1 MTAQALL
8 KVDYL
13 DLHEDMIFA
22 KPFTTQRHSRTV
34 PSTTFSPSQVD
45 WLYTRLSYMVTP
57 LLPNDTV
64 TGRMRFYAYR
74 RCHMPK
80 LEFWTLLLL
89 PLANIFCLLLIY
101 NPRVSSMRHRIS
113 TISHSALR
121 HSVCKLSIVEIR
133 FTHRRMFTQFQAQG
147 MTSPRPSNDIEDFHA
162 LLSRSKRVLSLL
174 GAGLSASS
182 GLPTFRGAGGLWRS
196 HDSMSLATPQAFAA
210 DPALVWRFYSCECD
224 TNYIRRTSPD
234 DSADRRHMALT
245 VRPNPAHYALAA
257 LARKLPGF
265 VTLSQNVDG
274 LSPRAE
280 HPKDQLK
287 LLHGS
292 LFEVKCNDSRCGYV
306 EENYTDPIVPALDLP
321 DGKDITSDE
330 YRTMGGKVDISD
342 PQVQLA
348 QISREDLPTCPQ
360 CRRALLRPGVVWF
373 GEALP
378 DDVVDS
384 VYAYLDEP
392 EKVDLIMV
400 IGTGAKV
407 YPAAGYIEEAREKGA
422 KVCVVNM
429 GEFEG
434 KAVLKWGYDAN
445 EWVDANDAPP
455 GGWAEGD
462 FFFQGDAATIVP
474 ELLRPI
480 IGEVKVPEQEK
491 AKV

>member
-1 MTAQALL
+1 M
-8 KVDYL
+8 
-13 DLHEDMIFA
+13 FA
-22 KPFTTQRHSRTV
+22 
-34 PSTTFSPSQVD
+34 
-45 WLYTRLSYMVTP
+45 
-57 LLPNDTV
+57 
-64 TGRMRFYAYR
+64 
-74 RCHMPK
+74 
-80 LEFWTLLLL
+80 
-89 PLANIFCLLLIY
+89 
-101 NPRVSSMRHRIS
+101 
-113 TISHSALR
+113 
-121 HSVCKLSIVEIR
+121 
-133 FTHRRMFTQFQAQG
+133 QFQAQE
-147 MTSPRPSNDIEDFHA
+147 MASPGPSHDIEEFHA

-210 DPALVWRFYSCECD
+210 DPALVWRFYSCKYGI
-224 TNYIRRTSPD
+224 NIYIDPLRPRGSRAQDARLRNPKPKRRRSESTRRSPE
-234 DSADRRHMALT
+234 RPTRTLT
-245 VRPNPAHYALAA
+245 WKPFQ
-257 LARKLPGF
+257 RK
-265 VTLSQNVDG
+265 
-274 LSPRAE
+274 
-280 HPKDQLK
+280 
-287 LLHGS
+287 
-292 LFEVKCNDSRCGYV
+292 VKCNDSRCGYV

-321 DGKDITSDE
+321 DGKDVTSDE

-348 QISREDLPTCPQ
+348 QIPREDLPTCPQ

-429 GEFEG
+429 
-434 KAVLKWGYDAN
+434 
-445 EWVDANDAPP
+445 DANDAPP

-474 ELLRPI
+474 ELLRPV